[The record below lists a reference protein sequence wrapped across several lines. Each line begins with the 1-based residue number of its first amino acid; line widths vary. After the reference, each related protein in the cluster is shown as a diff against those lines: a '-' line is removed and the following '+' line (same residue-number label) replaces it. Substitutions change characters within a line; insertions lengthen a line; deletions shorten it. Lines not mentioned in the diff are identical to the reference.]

1 MDDQIY
7 TEWELSVLR
16 VEKPGIVYRPV
27 LVDDAYNLDP
37 STMSFASAVITS
49 LEGLQKR
56 MWAIDPTP
64 AEIAER
70 DKANVESL
78 KRWSGK

>member
-1 MDDQIY
+1 MNDDQIY
-7 TEWELSVLR
+7 TEWELSALR
-16 VEKPGIVYRPV
+16 AEKPSIVYRPV
-27 LVDDAYNLDP
+27 LVDPDYNLDTE
-37 STMSFASAVITS
+37 TMNF
-49 LEGLQKR
+49 
-56 MWAIDPTP
+56 TP